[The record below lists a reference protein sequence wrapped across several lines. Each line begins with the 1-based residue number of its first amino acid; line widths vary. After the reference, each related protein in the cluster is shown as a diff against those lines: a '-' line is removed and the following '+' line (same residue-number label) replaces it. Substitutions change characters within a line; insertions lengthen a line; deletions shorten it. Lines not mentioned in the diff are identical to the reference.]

1 MMRQVIE
8 IELSYN
14 LMDIL
19 GRGSYGSF
27 VFIGE
32 LGEKK
37 QKVAVKRYQWNY
49 IKSDS
54 IEKFKTTF
62 MSSKL
67 KDPNVLQ
74 YLAIE
79 EGPDF
84 L

>member
-1 MMRQVIE
+1 MMLQVIGGK
-8 IELSYN
+8 LSYN
-14 LMDIL
+14 LMDML
-19 GRGSYGSF
+19 GRGPYRSF
-27 VFIGE
+27 VFTGE
-32 LGEKK
+32 FGEKK
-37 QKVAVKRYQWNY
+37 QIVAVKRYQRNY

-67 KDPNVLQ
+67 NHSNVLR
-74 YLAIE
+74 YFAIE